1 MNLGTQFPHIKN
13 ISLEEIKLDKDDG
26 HIDTL
31 NVSINL
37 DYTGNFLLSVDAKMK
52 FGKTAY
58 LSIKGK
64 CVLICL

>member
-1 MNLGTQFPHIKN
+1 MYLGTQFPHIKG
-13 ISLEEIKLDKDDG
+13 IALDDIKLDKTTG

-31 NVSINL
+31 NVSVDL

-58 LSIKGK
+58 LSIKGIYRF
-64 CVLICL
+64 LI